1 MKPAL
6 LAKRDKTLN
15 AVRSPNINY
24 HKHATHYCP
33 SMLDSVD
40 GGGFIDPNSE
50 PAPLC
55 PRLLPGRWK
64 PRCDEE
70 LLGLLDDCVSFVFV
84 KSPNRENM
92 PFFFCGFTSSSSSPT
107 SSKCSSSIGSDL
119 SNPLA
124 YTAEGDV
131 TREKR
136 ESRDVREGNVSL

>member
-1 MKPAL
+1 
-6 LAKRDKTLN
+6 
-15 AVRSPNINY
+15 
-24 HKHATHYCP
+24 
-33 SMLDSVD
+33 MLDSVD

-92 PFFFCGFTSSSSSPT
+92 PFFFCGFTTSSSPT
-107 SSKCSSSIGSDL
+107 SSKRSSTIDSDL
-119 SNPLA
+119 SNPFA
-124 YTAEGDV
+124 CTAEGEV

-136 ESRDVREGNVSL
+136 ESRDVREGIVSL

>member
-1 MKPAL
+1 
-6 LAKRDKTLN
+6 
-15 AVRSPNINY
+15 
-24 HKHATHYCP
+24 
-33 SMLDSVD
+33 MLDSVD

-92 PFFFCGFTSSSSSPT
+92 PFFFCGFTSSSSPT
-107 SSKCSSSIGSDL
+107 SSKRSSTIDSDL
-119 SNPLA
+119 SNPFA
-124 YTAEGDV
+124 CTAEGEV